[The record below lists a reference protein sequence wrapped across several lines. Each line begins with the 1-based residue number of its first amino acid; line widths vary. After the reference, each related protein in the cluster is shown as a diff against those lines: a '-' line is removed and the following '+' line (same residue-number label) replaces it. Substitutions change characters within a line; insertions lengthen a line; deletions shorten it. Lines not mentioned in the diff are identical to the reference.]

1 MTAEKC
7 MDTIA
12 KYAMKNREV
21 SITDITSL
29 REHLG
34 MDDFQIMQLFFD
46 LESQGMK
53 VDYRNMEQ
61 IDTVGELFDKTINIC

>member
-1 MTAEKC
+1 